1 MKNDLVMSIFY
12 VQKEELK
19 RGKHILMGNAK
30 WLSLLMI
37 NIEGKIL
44 ENKKKT
50 DVRGGCIRMIFEK
63 GMF

>member
-19 RGKHILMGNAK
+19 WGKHTLMGNTK

-37 NIEGKIL
+37 NLEGKIL
-44 ENKKKT
+44 ENKKN
-50 DVRGGCIRMIFEK
+50 RSMGRMH
-63 GMF
+63 

>member
-19 RGKHILMGNAK
+19 WGKHTLMGNTK

-37 NIEGKIL
+37 NLEGKIL

-50 DVRGGCIRMIFEK
+50 EVWGGFIRMIFEK

>member
-1 MKNDLVMSIFY
+1 MKNDLVRSIFY

-19 RGKHILMGNAK
+19 RGKHTLMGNAK

-37 NIEGKIL
+37 NLEGKIL
-44 ENKKKT
+44 ENKKT
-50 DVRGGCIRMIFEK
+50 EVWGGCIRMIFEK